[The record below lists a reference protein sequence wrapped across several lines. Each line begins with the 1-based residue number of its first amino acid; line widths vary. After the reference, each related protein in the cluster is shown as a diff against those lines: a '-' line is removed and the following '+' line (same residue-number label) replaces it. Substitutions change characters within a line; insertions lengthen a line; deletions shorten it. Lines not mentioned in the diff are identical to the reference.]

1 MKKKKI
7 QKKKVGEKNWWW
19 GASLPELPVARW
31 QQFLSFFF
39 SLFYFVILF
48 FFFFDSRGGLCRKGG
63 TARNVSQP
71 RLLWSGHATH
81 PIHSV
86 VWRDQ
91 VNVTPERAQVLFQ
104 FSLWQSD
111 WRNQRKVWRKNIHK
125 KKCLGS
131 LAACRSWCSF
141 SLIFNQFW
149 FKKRGKNGG
158 VRFQVI
164 RRTKVKKF
172 KKIDGDDF
180 FHIVRWSPSP
190 STCGEDQLG
199 DNFTKDENNF
209 SKKQKKKRARFKRN
223 KVAPGEDKYDCA
235 LIKSVEGSVF
245 SRPREDL
252 TRVRE
257 RFAGN
262 LGSSWVASP
271 LQTSRRI
278 AVLKTKML
286 HCLDLFDCDQAF
298 FFIRGRV
305 ILIHALLDYPI
316 PPRKKWRVM
325 LGEILFISPKG
336 WR

>member
-1 MKKKKI
+1 MIDAINAKC
-7 QKKKVGEKNWWW
+7 
-19 GASLPELPVARW
+19 
-31 QQFLSFFF
+31 
-39 SLFYFVILF
+39 
-48 FFFFDSRGGLCRKGG
+48 GG
-63 TARNVSQP
+63 
-71 RLLWSGHATH
+71 
-81 PIHSV
+81 
-86 VWRDQ
+86 
-91 VNVTPERAQVLFQ
+91 
-104 FSLWQSD
+104 
-111 WRNQRKVWRKNIHK
+111 NIHK

-131 LAACRSWCSF
+131 LAACRSRCSF

-158 VRFQVI
+158 VRSQVI

-180 FHIVRWSPSP
+180 FHIVHWSPSP
-190 STCGEDQLG
+190 NTCGEDQLG

-257 RFAGN
+257 RFTGN
-262 LGSSWVASP
+262 LGSSWVPSP

-286 HCLDLFDCDQAF
+286 HCLDLFDFDQAF
-298 FFIRGRV
+298 FFIWGRV
-305 ILIHALLDYPI
+305 ILIHALLDYPTW
-316 PPRKKWRVM
+316 PPRKKWRVI
-325 LGEILFISPKG
+325 LGEILFISLKG

>member
-1 MKKKKI
+1 MMGRLTPRAPCSALTTI
-7 QKKKVGEKNWWW
+7 
-19 GASLPELPVARW
+19 
-31 QQFLSFFF
+31 SFF
-39 SLFYFVILF
+39 LFFPCFILF
-48 FFFFDSRGGLCRKGG
+48 FCSFFFDSRGGLCRKGG

-104 FSLWQSD
+104 FSLWQID
-111 WRNQRKVWRKNIHK
+111 WRNQRKVWRKNIHRK
-125 KKCLGS
+125 KMSRVSRGM
-131 LAACRSWCSF
+131 SF
-141 SLIFNQFW
+141 VVFFFDQFW

-158 VRFQVI
+158 VRSQVI

-245 SRPREDL
+245 SRPREVL

-262 LGSSWVASP
+262 LGSSSVPSP

-316 PPRKKWRVM
+316 PPRKKWRVI
-325 LGEILFISPKG
+325 LGEILLSHSKDEG
-336 WR
+336 NCALR

>member
-1 MKKKKI
+1 MMGRLTPRAPCSALTTI
-7 QKKKVGEKNWWW
+7 
-19 GASLPELPVARW
+19 
-31 QQFLSFFF
+31 SFF
-39 SLFYFVILF
+39 LF
-48 FFFFDSRGGLCRKGG
+48 FPVLFCSFVLFFFDSRGGLCRKGG
-63 TARNVSQP
+63 TARNVSQS

-104 FSLWQSD
+104 LSLWQSD

-149 FKKRGKNGG
+149 FNKRGKNGG

-223 KVAPGEDKYDCA
+223 KVTPGEDKYDCEYA
-235 LIKSVEGSVF
+235 LIKSVEGSVL

-252 TRVRE
+252 TRARE

-262 LGSSWVASP
+262 LGSSSVPSP

-286 HCLDLFDCDQAF
+286 YCLDLFDCDQAF

-316 PPRKKWRVM
+316 PPRKKWRVI
-325 LGEILFISPKG
+325 LGEIIFISPKG

>member
-1 MKKKKI
+1 MMGRLTPRAPCSALTTI
-7 QKKKVGEKNWWW
+7 
-19 GASLPELPVARW
+19 
-31 QQFLSFFF
+31 SFF
-39 SLFYFVILF
+39 LFFPVLF
-48 FFFFDSRGGLCRKGG
+48 LFFCSFFFFDSRGGLCRKGG
-63 TARNVSQP
+63 TALNVSQP

-125 KKCLGS
+125 KKMSRVSRVS
-131 LAACRSWCSF
+131 LSWCSF

-158 VRFQVI
+158 VRSQVI

-180 FHIVRWSPSP
+180 FPIVRWSPSP

-199 DNFTKDENNF
+199 DNFTKEENDF

-223 KVAPGEDKYDCA
+223 KVTPGEDKYDLSMPSLKAPRKACFPARGKIWHEPGGDFPGIWAPHQCQA
-235 LIKSVEGSVF
+235 LCRLLAGSQW
-245 SRPREDL
+245 SRPKCY
-252 TRVRE
+252 
-257 RFAGN
+257 
-262 LGSSWVASP
+262 
-271 LQTSRRI
+271 I
-278 AVLKTKML
+278 A
-286 HCLDLFDCDQAF
+286 
-298 FFIRGRV
+298 
-305 ILIHALLDYPI
+305 
-316 PPRKKWRVM
+316 
-325 LGEILFISPKG
+325 
-336 WR
+336 